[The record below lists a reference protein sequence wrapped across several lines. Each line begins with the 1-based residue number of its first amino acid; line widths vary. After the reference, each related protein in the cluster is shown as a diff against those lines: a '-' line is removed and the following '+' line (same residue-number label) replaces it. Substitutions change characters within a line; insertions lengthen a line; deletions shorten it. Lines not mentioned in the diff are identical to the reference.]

1 MLRCMARESR
11 EVWAERV
18 KRWRESGQSAQE
30 FAAAMGFNVWT
41 LRKWSDR
48 FRREGAADPRL
59 GRNRSSRTQQ
69 RRSERDSAASA
80 SASAGAVPPLAFVE
94 MLAGGGAASAAGAL
108 FEIVLRSG
116 VIVRVPARFEPAALA
131 HVLAAVGSR

>member
-1 MLRCMARESR
+1 MLGGMPRESR

-41 LRKWSDR
+41 LRKWGDR
-48 FRREGAADPRL
+48 FRREGAAEPRL
-59 GRNRSSRTQQ
+59 GRSRSARTQQ
-69 RRSERDSAASA
+69 RRSERDSAA
-80 SASAGAVPPLAFVE
+80 GAVAPLAFVE
-94 MLAGGGAASAAGAL
+94 VLAGGGAASAAGSL

-116 VIVRVPARFEPAALA
+116 VIVRVPAHFEPAALA
-131 HVLAAVGSR
+131 HVLAAVDGR